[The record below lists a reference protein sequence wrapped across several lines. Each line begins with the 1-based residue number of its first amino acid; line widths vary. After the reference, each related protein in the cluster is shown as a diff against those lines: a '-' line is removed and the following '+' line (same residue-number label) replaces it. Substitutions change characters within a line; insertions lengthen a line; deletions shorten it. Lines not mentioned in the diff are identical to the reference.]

1 MTYIPLPQE
10 EEGGQKKIWVNDQN
24 AVQLLEQMLL
34 ELKEIKLHLKIVTDE
49 EITEGDL

>member
-10 EEGGQKKIWVNDQN
+10 KEGGQKKIWTNDQN
-24 AVQLLEQMLL
+24 VKELLEQMLL
-34 ELKEIKLHLKIVTDE
+34 ELKEIKLHLKIVTGE